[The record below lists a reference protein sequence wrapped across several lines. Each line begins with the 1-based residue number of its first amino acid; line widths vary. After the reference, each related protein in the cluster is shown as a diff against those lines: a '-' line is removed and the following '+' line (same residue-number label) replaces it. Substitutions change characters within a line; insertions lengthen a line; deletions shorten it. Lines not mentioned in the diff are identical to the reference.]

1 LIIGGRDM
9 PDHDSLAERGRALEE
24 EYFRKKDRELIEKM
38 RQAAAA
44 EQARVDLGRTI
55 GVDDPQVIEEL
66 EGLGFTPET
75 VALLPLMPVIEVAWA
90 EGGVTAAERDVI
102 TRLARNRGI
111 AAGTAADRQLGEW
124 TATRPSDNVFAR
136 ARRLIRAM
144 LDSGSG
150 QTDLTADDLVRY
162 CEEIAS
168 ASGGVFGIGRLSA
181 EERQL
186 IAGIAADLRTR
197 RS

>member
-1 LIIGGRDM
+1 MADRDSM
-9 PDHDSLAERGRALEE
+9 AERGRALEE

-44 EQARVDLGRTI
+44 EQARAELGRTI
-55 GVDDPQVIEEL
+55 GIDVPQLVDEL
-66 EGLGFTPET
+66 QSLGFTPET

-90 EGGVTAAERDVI
+90 EGGVTPAERELI
-102 TRLARNRGI
+102 ARLARNRGI
-111 AAGTAADRQLGEW
+111 AQGTAADRQLSEW
-124 TATRPSDNVFAR
+124 TTTRPSDDVFAR
-136 ARRLIRAM
+136 SRRLIRAM

-150 QTDLTADDLVRY
+150 QTDVTADDLVKY

-168 ASGGVFGIGRLSA
+168 ASGGVFGIGRMSA

-186 IAGIAADLRTR
+186 LAGIAADLRAR